1 MAYTIFQSPRLL
13 NSVGEKTEIAC
24 GVIDGSG
31 TTTTVTV
38 PQLTRVVGA
47 ISCDSADG
55 ACWVSTMAG
64 TSNQFTVTH
73 ASGADFSWIAWGIAR
88 I

>member
-24 GVIDGSG
+24 GVVDGSS
-31 TTTTVTV
+31 TTSTVTA
-38 PQLTRVVGA
+38 PQLTRVIGA
-47 ISCDSADG
+47 IVCDSADG
-55 ACWVSTMAG
+55 ASWVSTLSG
-64 TSNQFTVTH
+64 TSNDFIVTH
-73 ASGADFSWIAWGIAR
+73 ASGADFSWIAWGHAR

>member
-1 MAYTIFQSPRLL
+1 MAYTVFQTPRLL

-24 GVIDGSG
+24 GVVDGSG

-38 PQLTRVVGA
+38 PQLSKVIGA
-47 ISCDSADG
+47 HVTDSADG
-55 ACWVSTMAG
+55 ASWASTISG
-64 TSNQFTVTH
+64 TSNQFIATH
-73 ASGADFSWIAWGIAR
+73 ASGADFCWIAWGIAR